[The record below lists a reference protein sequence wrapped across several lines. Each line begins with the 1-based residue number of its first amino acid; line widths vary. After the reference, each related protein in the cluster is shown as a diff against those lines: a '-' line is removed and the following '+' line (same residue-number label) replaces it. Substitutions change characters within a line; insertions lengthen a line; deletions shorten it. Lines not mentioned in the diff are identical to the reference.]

1 MHEFSSKREMVT
13 YRYGEIETP
22 FLRKDQNED
31 QELGIHVKEMIFWN
45 TLSLLGL
52 GLGFLLLFILIIE
65 IMAPRIHVLGV
76 EMLNSGF
83 VKQVGWL
90 TTTS

>member
-1 MHEFSSKREMVT
+1 MHEFSSKREMMT

-22 FLRKDQNED
+22 FLKKDQNED
-31 QELGIHVKEMIFWN
+31 RELGIHVKEMIFWK

-65 IMAPRIHVLGV
+65 IMAPRVHVLGV
-76 EMLNSGF
+76 EMLDSGS